1 MLISVLES
9 LHSAAGCGTRSWDSR
24 RLSWPTATAD
34 SNLLCPAVDP
44 RCSTRAMRYTA
55 APDVTVS
62 RVLYGGQEEKADDTL
77 DGVREGSENVK
88 GMRAPGARLPKA
100 LGHVTVSPDCR
111 IGEIEGGWHSPPG
124 EVDHT
129 HRVVPVVIVVA
140 AVQARLP
147 ASPAQRTRRR
157 RAQWPHL
164 PGAPCPLHPGHLG
177 TRTTAPSAEFRRI
190 LETQIYIP
198 TEIHTVRHIP
208 ILPFSRKACRIQ
220 MSNLACYSVEHCFT
234 RVSMTFSP

>member
-9 LHSAAGCGTRSWDSR
+9 LHSAARCGTRSWNSR
-24 RLSWPTATAD
+24 RLSWPTAD
-34 SNLLCPAVDP
+34 SGLLCPAVDP
-44 RCSTRAMRYTA
+44 RCSTGVMRYTA

-62 RVLYGGQEEKADDTL
+62 RRVLYGGEEEKADKTL
-77 DGVREGSENVK
+77 NGVREGSENVK
-88 GMRAPGARLPKA
+88 GMRAPGARVAKA
-100 LGHVTVSPDCR
+100 HSHVTVVFDCR
-111 IGEIEGGWHSPPG
+111 IGGIEGGWHWPLG

-140 AVQARLP
+140 AVHARLP

-157 RAQWPHL
+157 RAQWPHR
-164 PGAPCPLHPGHLG
+164 PGAPCPLHQGHLG
-177 TRTTAPSAEFRRI
+177 TRTTVPSADFRRI

-208 ILPFSRKACRIQ
+208 ILAFSRKACRIQ
-220 MSNLACYSVEHCFT
+220 MSSLACYSVEHCFT